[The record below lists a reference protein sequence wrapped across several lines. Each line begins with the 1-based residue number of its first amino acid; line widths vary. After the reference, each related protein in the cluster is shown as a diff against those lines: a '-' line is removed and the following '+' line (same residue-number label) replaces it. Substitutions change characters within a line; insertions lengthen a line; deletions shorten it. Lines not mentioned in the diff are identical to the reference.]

1 MSLRIAPPSSHPT
14 STSNTTNASKSTD
27 TSSHGAPSA
36 PGIHD
41 TLRSNL
47 SSGSTSTS
55 TPTSAHPLEARL
67 AAWQATQDELKMTGL
82 RRTFGVAEPVRR
94 GMELQIVRDGEQQRP
109 RALGPSASVSG
120 DILAGRDLEVGWE
133 DVFKGDETRDGPD
146 FHTEMEG
153 RAKMN
158 W

>member
-14 STSNTTNASKSTD
+14 STSNTTNASKSSD
-27 TSSHGAPSA
+27 TSHGAPSA

-47 SSGSTSTS
+47 SSGSGSDSTSTS

-82 RRTFGVAEPVRR
+82 RRTFGIAEPVRR
-94 GMELQIVRDGEQQRP
+94 GMELQIAREGEQQRP
-109 RALGPSASVSG
+109 RALGPSARVSG
-120 DILAGRDLEVGWE
+120 DILAGRDLEVSWE
-133 DVFKGDETRDGPD
+133 DVFTGK
-146 FHTEMEG
+146 
-153 RAKMN
+153 
-158 W
+158 